1 MYNKEKIVSSLSL
14 LLGESWEI
22 PMGKESNFSISCV
35 NLSWP
40 NKQISPY
47 IKTFLDYAQRVGH
60 TPAKRLLDERPSEGI
75 I

>member
-40 NKQISPY
+40 NKQISPC
-47 IKTFLDYAQRVGH
+47 IKTFLEYAQWVGH
-60 TPAKRLLDERPSEGI
+60 TAAKRLLDDRPSEGI